1 MALTVCLLALV
12 LAGCGGASPP
22 FRFDGIN
29 KIRHISGSDK
39 FILCF
44 SKIFNACCFKL
55 LYTVKHRERL
65 S

>member
-1 MALTVCLLALV
+1 MEHNL
-12 LAGCGGASPP
+12 
-22 FRFDGIN
+22 FDGIN

>member
-1 MALTVCLLALV
+1 MKHNL
-12 LAGCGGASPP
+12 
-22 FRFDGIN
+22 FDGIN
-29 KIRHISGSDK
+29 EIRHISGTDE

-44 SKIFNACCFKL
+44 SKIFNACRFKL